1 VHSWSRA
8 LRAGAVA
15 STLAIAVA
23 GCEAA
28 RTPASPTRDSRP
40 AAAAAAAPSLH
51 GAAVLSG
58 TYRLP
63 GPGPQVVTLP
73 LEKAAP
79 AGDAVL
85 AATAA
90 GPGGPWGYAPVTVA
104 SSGRTV
110 TLTATG
116 GSLVTV
122 LGLAAAPLRQD
133 FTSFFAGM
141 VQGAGGRTPA
151 NPPSCPDQQAA
162 QSGYQAQAT
171 GTAGISWCLGMR
183 SGRPVLMM
191 VNGLDYPMEIS
202 HLGMPI
208 TEAASADSFQ
218 VSALSGSLSG
228 SDSILEPGQQIGY
241 GIIATAGA
249 VDQAATQYDGLA
261 EGLYEVQNG
270 LHALLIIL
278 TMIDPGVG
286 GGSELP
292 GLMNAAVRTPGCADA
307 LLDRNPVAV
316 TTGCL
321 APDVVVRIFQAA
333 GLGTTGWLVIPAVA
347 GGGTGAFLDREFQQ
361 IHTALA
367 SQDNISIVVGQHAAC
382 PDAARVLAA
391 WNASPASARL
401 TWTSPDVAISSF
413 EDISCWGGWVVA
425 APVAEGNGTFVFSQ
439 VGGLHVLPVPDL
451 PEFDKAVC
459 STSES
464 PSDWKSAAAGPADC
478 NP

>member
-1 VHSWSRA
+1 MHNWSGT

-15 STLAIAVA
+15 GALVMAVA
-23 GCEAA
+23 GCDAA
-28 RTPASPTRDSRP
+28 QAPAAPHRDSRP
-40 AAAAAAAPSLH
+40 AATAAAAPSLH
-51 GAAVLSG
+51 GTAVLSG
-58 TYRLP
+58 TYRLS

-79 AGDAVL
+79 TGDAVL

-104 SSGRTV
+104 SSGRSV
-110 TLTATG
+110 TLTAAS

-122 LGLAAAPLRQD
+122 LGLAVAPLRQD
-133 FTSFFAGM
+133 FTSFFASM
-141 VQGAGGRTPA
+141 VEGAGGSTPA

-171 GTAGISWCLGMR
+171 GSTGISWCLGMR
-183 SGRPVLMM
+183 SGRPVLMI
-191 VNGLDYPMEIS
+191 VNTLAYPMEIS
-202 HLGMPI
+202 HLGMPV

-241 GIIATAGA
+241 GITATSGA
-249 VDQAATQYDGLA
+249 AVQAATQYDGLA

-270 LHALLIIL
+270 LDTLLNIL
-278 TMIDPGVG
+278 TEIDPGLG
-286 GGSELP
+286 GGSDLP

-307 LLDRNPVAV
+307 LLDRNPVPV

-321 APDVVVRIFQAA
+321 TPDAVVRSFQAA
-333 GLGTTGWLVIPAVA
+333 GLGTTGWLVAPAVA
-347 GGGTGAFLDREFQQ
+347 GDNTGSFLDREFQQ

-367 SQDNISIVVGQHAAC
+367 SQDDISIVVGSHAC
-382 PDAARVLAA
+382 PDAAQVLAA
-391 WNASPASARL
+391 WNASPASARQ
-401 TWTSPDVAISSF
+401 TWTSPAVAISSF

-425 APVAEGNGTFVFSQ
+425 SPVGEGNGTFVFSQ
-439 VGGLHVLPVPDL
+439 VDGLHVLPVPDL
-451 PEFDKAVC
+451 PEFSKAVC

-464 PSDWKSAAAGPADC
+464 PSDWKSAAEGPAIC
-478 NP
+478 SS